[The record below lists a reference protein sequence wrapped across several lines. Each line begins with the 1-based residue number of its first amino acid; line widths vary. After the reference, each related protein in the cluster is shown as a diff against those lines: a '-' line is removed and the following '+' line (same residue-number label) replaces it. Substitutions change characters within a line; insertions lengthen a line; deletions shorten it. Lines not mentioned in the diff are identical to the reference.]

1 MTRTKVLIFPSF
13 DRRRV
18 TAPEFYLPPRVL
30 LLFFLPYGSE
40 SCFSDRYYR
49 IICMVTP
56 ESKIETRFLR
66 EQWLFKDGKGEIVVL
81 LSQMHKGNINK
92 DNIDGVNMKSFP
104 IKEVTSNGRRNLGIQ
119 RQEGCRETVRSDNGG
134 TVSTSDPD
142 GQGTSRLLEEV
153 QKEDVQGNGGRGDA
167 AAADKRGRTPERL
180 GDGTDAANRACGGN
194 GNGEVGDIRRDVGIS
209 DGGRT
214 DGGGV
219 TEAER
224 IFLISKKQ
232 GYCGAT

>member
-18 TAPEFYLPPRVL
+18 TAPEFYLPPRGL

-40 SCFSDRYYR
+40 SCFSDRHYR

-66 EQWLFKDGKGEIVVL
+66 EQWLFKDGNGEIVVL

-104 IKEVTSNGRRNLGIQ
+104 IKEVISNEKNGGQ
-119 RQEGCRETVRSDNGG
+119 RSRGEAVRTDNGG
-134 TVSTSDPD
+134 AILPADTD

-167 AAADKRGRTPERL
+167 AAAADKRGRTPERL
-180 GDGTDAANRACGGN
+180 GDGTDAADRARGSG

-209 DGGRT
+209 DEGRT

-224 IFLISKKQ
+224 ILLISKKEQ
-232 GYCGAT
+232 GYCGAP

>member
-30 LLFFLPYGSE
+30 LLFFLPYGTE
-40 SCFSDRYYR
+40 SCFSDRHYR

-66 EQWLFKDGKGEIVVL
+66 EQWLFKDGNGEIVVL

-104 IKEVTSNGRRNLGIQ
+104 IKEVISNEKNGGQ
-119 RQEGCRETVRSDNGG
+119 RSCRETVRTDNGG
-134 TVSTSDPD
+134 AILPADTD

>member
-13 DRRRV
+13 DRLRV
-18 TAPEFYLPPRVL
+18 TSPEFYLPPRGL

-40 SCFSDRYYR
+40 SCFSDRHYR

-66 EQWLFKDGKGEIVVL
+66 EQWLFKDGNGEIVVL

-104 IKEVTSNGRRNLGIQ
+104 IKEVISNEKNGGQ
-119 RQEGCRETVRSDNGG
+119 RSRGEAVRTDNGG
-134 TVSTSDPD
+134 AILPADTD

-153 QKEDVQGNGGRGDA
+153 QKEDVQGNGD
-167 AAADKRGRTPERL
+167 
-180 GDGTDAANRACGGN
+180 
-194 GNGEVGDIRRDVGIS
+194 VGDLRRDDVVDKAEKEEKDKS
-209 DGGRT
+209 LKRSSRNRLRRNRRRLRKAVTLLSRT
-214 DGGGV
+214 V
-219 TEAER
+219 FLFLRAKRRVFAR
-224 IFLISKKQ
+224 IWKRSNL
-232 GYCGAT
+232 